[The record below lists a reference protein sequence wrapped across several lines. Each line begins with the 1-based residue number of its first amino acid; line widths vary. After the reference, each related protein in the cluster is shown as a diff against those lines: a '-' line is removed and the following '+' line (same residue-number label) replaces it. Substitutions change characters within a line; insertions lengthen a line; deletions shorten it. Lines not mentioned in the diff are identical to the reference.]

1 MDTQVREDV
10 LTAMH
15 GEAFAYARYMLF
27 AQAAHDAG
35 EQKLAA
41 TFEGLAAVELHEHFE
56 ELAKLVGLVGT
67 AAENVAVAIGD
78 ENTEVEE
85 TYPRF
90 AEVARAAG
98 EEAAASR
105 FEEIRGD
112 ELEHLRTLETILE
125 ELEVPT

>member
-1 MDTQVREDV
+1 MDTQVHEDV
-10 LTAMH
+10 LAALH

-27 AQAAHDAG
+27 AQAAHDEG
-35 EQKLAA
+35 ETKLAA

-56 ELAKLVGLVGT
+56 ELAKLAGLVGSS
-67 AAENVAVAIGD
+67 AENVAVAIGD
-78 ENTEVEE
+78 ENAEVEE

-90 AEVARAAG
+90 AETARAAG
-98 EEAAASR
+98 EEAAAAR
-105 FEEIRGD
+105 FDEIRGD